1 MEQKKPTKKQLEKKL
16 REATVFVDKAE
27 KSIYLADIGVGIY
40 ITKFQ
45 TVLSTNFHRHV
56 WENINSIGIVTGK
69 QIGRAHV

>member
-40 ITKFQ
+40 ISKFERYY
-45 TVLSTNFHRHV
+45 LL
-56 WENINSIGIVTGK
+56 ISIDTFGK
-69 QIGRAHV
+69 ISIA